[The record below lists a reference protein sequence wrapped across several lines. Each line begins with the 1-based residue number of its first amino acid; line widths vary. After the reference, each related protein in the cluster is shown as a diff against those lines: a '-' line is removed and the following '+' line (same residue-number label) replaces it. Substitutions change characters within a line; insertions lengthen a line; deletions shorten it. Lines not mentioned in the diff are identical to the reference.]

1 MLTTAQITENRD
13 KIVMLLAG
21 TNRANMDALLNYM
34 LNGEFFLSPG
44 STRYHGCYAGGLA
57 KHSLNVYDLLSSLNQ
72 LYQLA
77 CPQES
82 VVIAALL
89 HDLCKMGAYLGTCNP
104 YTYNRSNPKGHAELS
119 IQRVKQFISLTPLE
133 DMMIRYHMG
142 VYGLIEFDPE
152 KGEYPLRGEAMAH
165 AWHHFPI
172 VKVMYFCDEFATL
185 QEKCEENSCHTSD
198 NVVQ

>member
-1 MLTTAQITENRD
+1 MLTPAQIVENRD
-13 KIVMLLAG
+13 KIIVLLSE
-21 TNRANMDALLNYM
+21 TNRANMDTLLNYM

-44 STRYHGCYAGGLA
+44 STKFHGCYAGGLA
-57 KHSLNVYDLLSSLNQ
+57 AHSLNVYTLLDEVNRSYDLE
-72 LYQLA
+72 

-89 HDLCKMGAYLGTCNP
+89 HDLCKMGAYIGTEKP

-119 IQRVKQFISLTPLE
+119 ITRIKQYITLTPLE

-142 VYGLIEFDPE
+142 VYGLIEFDPD
-152 KGEYPLRGEAMAH
+152 KGEYALRGNAMAY

-185 QEKCEENSCHTSD
+185 QEKAEEKSCHT
-198 NVVQ
+198 NTELV